1 MPTVDPP
8 EGHDPDAYEH
18 EHDPTGVRALLSGLP
33 DPGPMPEH
41 LVHRIQT
48 RLAVER
54 EHLLDTSSGHPL
66 AGPADRVVDL
76 AAERGRR
83 RPGRTLGLLSAAAA
97 GLAITTVTFTQLL
110 GGTGTG
116 DSGALAQYP
125 SRAESGDHQEEG
137 ALENGDTS
145 GGAVEDGAGA
155 DAAAEEDTTAST
167 QEEGAAGAGSLGTL
181 SEVATPTVVPDL
193 GVVVHDTYA
202 ARIMGASAT
211 GTAAD
216 APTALTTAQA
226 TQCWGGLPPAVASR
240 WEQRFAAPARLRA
253 GEDQQEVV
261 VLLGRAPDGSGHAWM
276 VPYACVQQPG
286 IAPIEPEGDPVAGP

>member
-1 MPTVDPP
+1 MPPVDPP
-8 EGHDPDAYEH
+8 EGHDPDDQ

-54 EHLLDTSSGHPL
+54 EHLVDAASHHPL
-66 AGPADRVVDL
+66 TGSADRVVDL

-83 RPGRTLGLLSAAAA
+83 RPGRTLGLLAAAAA

-125 SRAESGDHQEEG
+125 SRAESDDAAVADQEENG
-137 ALENGDTS
+137 GGDTS
-145 GGAVEDGAGA
+145 GSAGEDGTAADGA
-155 DAAAEEDTTAST
+155 SEEDATIPS
-167 QEEGAAGAGSLGTL
+167 EERTDGAGSLGTL
-181 SEVATPTVVPDL
+181 SEVASPTVVPDL
-193 GVVVHDTYA
+193 GVVVHDDYA
-202 ARIMGASAT
+202 VRMAQVSAGGA
-211 GTAAD
+211 AAD
-216 APTALTTAQA
+216 ASSSLTTAQA

-240 WEQRFAAPARLRA
+240 WEQRFAAPAQLRSDE
-253 GEDQQEVV
+253 GPQEVV

-276 VPYACVQQPG
+276 VPHACVKRPG
-286 IAPIEPEGDPVAGP
+286 IAPLEPEGDPVPGS

>member
-1 MPTVDPP
+1 MPPVDPS
-8 EGHDPDAYEH
+8 EANDPDDQ

-54 EHLLDTSSGHPL
+54 EHLLDTDSGHSL
-66 AGPADRVVDL
+66 TGSADRVVDL

-83 RPGRTLGLLSAAAA
+83 RPGRTLGLLGAAAA
-97 GLAITTVTFTQLL
+97 GLAITTVTLTQLL

-125 SRAESGDHQEEG
+125 SRAESGDTTVADQEEQG
-137 ALENGDTS
+137 RDDTS
-145 GGAVEDGAGA
+145 GAAGEQDAGA
-155 DAAAEEDTTAST
+155 DGTPEEDTAIPS
-167 QEEGAAGAGSLGTL
+167 EEQADGAGSLGTL

-193 GVVVHDTYA
+193 GVVVHDDYA
-202 ARIMGASAT
+202 ARIVEVSAT
-211 GTAAD
+211 SPAAD
-216 APTALTTAQA
+216 GPSALTTAQA

-240 WEQRFAAPARLRA
+240 WEQRYAAPAQLRA
-253 GEDQQEVV
+253 GADQQEVV

-276 VPYACVQQPG
+276 VPRTCVQEPG
-286 IAPIEPEGDPVAGP
+286 IAPLDPEGDPVAGP